1 MFILDDLVI
10 VAGAGV
16 LFLIIIGVKGV
27 RRRRLKKRLREDDE
41 FRNKVKV
48 ALDEQEVQWVVN
60 GVTAEIGRTTN
71 SRDDGERLQLPAAR
85 MHSTA
90 QRIGR
95 RLRSKSE
102 ADAMF

>member
-41 FRNKVKV
+41 FRDKVKE
-48 ALDEQEVQWVVN
+48 ALDEQEVQWVVH
-60 GVTAEIGRTTN
+60 GVTAG
-71 SRDDGERLQLPAAR
+71 DDERLQVPV
-85 MHSTA
+85 

-102 ADAMF
+102 ADALF

>member
-41 FRNKVKV
+41 FRDKVKE

-60 GVTAEIGRTTN
+60 GVTAIKDE
-71 SRDDGERLQLPAAR
+71 EQLQVPV
-85 MHSTA
+85 T
-90 QRIGR
+90 RISR

-102 ADAMF
+102 ADALF

>member
-16 LFLIIIGVKGV
+16 LFLIIVGVKGI
-27 RRRRLKKRLREDDE
+27 RRRRLKKRLRGDDK
-41 FRNKVKV
+41 FREKVKD

-60 GVTAEIGRTTN
+60 GVTAIKDE
-71 SRDDGERLQLPAAR
+71 DKLVLPVKRVGA
-85 MHSTA
+85 
-90 QRIGR
+90 

-102 ADAMF
+102 ADALF